1 MFNIVLVRQ
10 QTALSVKVNRY
21 FLLLICHYYLSLL
34 SPTLVLFHVI
44 SFFFLL
50 NVMKSDFSRS
60 SAFQLCF

>member
-44 SFFFLL
+44 SFFFSFER
-50 NVMKSDFSRS
+50 NEK
-60 SAFQLCF
+60 